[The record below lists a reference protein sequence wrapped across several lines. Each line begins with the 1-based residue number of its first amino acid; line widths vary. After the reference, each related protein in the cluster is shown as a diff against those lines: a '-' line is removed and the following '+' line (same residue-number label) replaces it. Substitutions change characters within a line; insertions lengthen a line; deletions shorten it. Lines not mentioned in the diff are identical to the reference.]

1 MQKSNKLKIEDIQGV
16 KKHAISN
23 ELTTLKKF
31 EKTIWRC
38 ILIVFL
44 NLREVLTINLTIG
57 YCIIF
62 FSIEMNINPLSY
74 LH

>member
-1 MQKSNKLKIEDIQGV
+1 MKYPEKISQKKFQF
-16 KKHAISN
+16 H
-23 ELTTLKKF
+23 TPKKF

-62 FSIEMNINPLSY
+62 FFNRNEYKSIILST
-74 LH
+74 LNKIKIAIG